1 VAAALERR
9 GMLEGDANRE
19 LTTAREEL
27 RKLRD
32 DLKVEQT
39 KGGMFEA
46 ATRQVCIIPQTI
58 KPKTNGGAGIFEAA
72 TRHVLTT
79 P

>member
-1 VAAALERR
+1 
-9 GMLEGDANRE
+9 MLEGDANRE

-39 KGGMFEA
+39 KGGMLEA
-46 ATRQVCIIPQTI
+46 ATRQVCVSSL
-58 KPKTNGGAGIFEAA
+58 GFG
-72 TRHVLTT
+72 V
-79 P
+79 

>member
-1 VAAALERR
+1 
-9 GMLEGDANRE
+9 MLEGDANRE

-46 ATRQVCIIPQTI
+46 ATRQVCVSNL
-58 KPKTNGGAGIFEAA
+58 KPSNQS
-72 TRHVLTT
+72 
-79 P
+79 

>member
-1 VAAALERR
+1 
-9 GMLEGDANRE
+9 MLEGDVNRE

-46 ATRQVCIIPQTI
+46 ATRQVCVSSLGFGVWGFVGGGHATGVCI
-58 KPKTNGGAGIFEAA
+58 KFRG
-72 TRHVLTT
+72 
-79 P
+79 